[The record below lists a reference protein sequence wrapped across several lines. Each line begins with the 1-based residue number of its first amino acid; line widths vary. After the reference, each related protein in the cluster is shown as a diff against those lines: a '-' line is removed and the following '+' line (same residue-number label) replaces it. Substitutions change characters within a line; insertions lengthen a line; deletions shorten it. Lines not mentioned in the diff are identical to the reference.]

1 MKKKKEHYK
10 TTSDDFKLFTKQAR
24 YYLNKFSL
32 ADWEVSYEH
41 KNIGNAE
48 AHCRVDAYNHNVTLA
63 LSDEIDLTFERG
75 VNKNEHIK
83 LLAKHEVIHV
93 LLGDLAEIGSWRYVT
108 RDQIISAEEA
118 LVRKLVKLL

>member
-10 TTSDDFKLFTKQAR
+10 TTGDDFKLFRKEAKH
-24 YYLNKFSL
+24 YLDKFSL

-41 KNIGNAE
+41 KDIGNAE

-63 LSDEIDLTFERG
+63 LSNELDLTFERE
-75 VNKNEHIK
+75 VTKNEHIK

-108 RDQIISAEEA
+108 RDQMISCEEG